1 MRPARTPIGLQ
12 LSQTARVVGRAFDDA
27 LGQAGGSVSE
37 WLLLLNLKIRP
48 LASQRELAEAIGLR
62 EATVTHHLNTMEA
75 RGLLTRRRDPANRRV
90 HMVELTD
97 AGEAAFLRLRDAA
110 IGFDRR
116 LRDGF
121 TDTDMERLG
130 GLLDRLARNV
140 SADQDGP
147 HWAGLAE

>member
-1 MRPARTPIGLQ
+1 
-12 LSQTARVVGRAFDDA
+12 
-27 LGQAGGSVSE
+27 
-37 WLLLLNLKIRP
+37 
-48 LASQRELAEAIGLR
+48 
-62 EATVTHHLNTMEA
+62 VTHHLNTMEA

-121 TDTDMERLG
+121 TDTDLERLG
-130 GLLDRLARNV
+130 GLLARLARNLPDP
-140 SADQDGP
+140 ARMP
-147 HWAGLAE
+147 AERPG